1 MKAFLSETYGS
12 PDVFRLAEIETP
24 MPGAGQ
30 VLVKVLAL
38 SVNPADWH
46 CLRGKPLFARATLG
60 VVKPKATILGCD
72 VAGRVEAVGPGVTD
86 VQPGDAVYAN
96 LLDTGFGGFA
106 EYVAVPVDVLAPA
119 APTLSFEEAAA
130 IPMAAV
136 TALQGLRYHSE
147 IRPGQAVLVN
157 GASGGVGHFG
167 VQIAKASG
175 AVVTGVTSTSKGDVP
190 APVAS
195 DARRQIHRQHIGR
208 STRYYAA
215 EPRVR

>member
-1 MKAFLSETYGS
+1 
-12 PDVFRLAEIETP
+12 
-24 MPGAGQ
+24 
-30 VLVKVLAL
+30 
-38 SVNPADWH
+38 
-46 CLRGKPLFARATLG
+46 
-60 VVKPKATILGCD
+60 
-72 VAGRVEAVGPGVTD
+72 
-86 VQPGDAVYAN
+86 
-96 LLDTGFGGFA
+96 
-106 EYVAVPVDVLAPA
+106 
-119 APTLSFEEAAA
+119 
-130 IPMAAV
+130 MAAV

-195 DARRQIHRQHIGR
+195 DARRQIHRQRIGR